1 MDIKY
6 VYIYIYYI
14 VSLVSA
20 TKTDI
25 EEKWWIH
32 VCNNSNDT

>member
-1 MDIKY
+1 MYGHKICI
-6 VYIYIYYI
+6 YIYIYYI

-25 EEKWWIH
+25 EEK
-32 VCNNSNDT
+32 

>member
-6 VYIYIYYI
+6 VYIYIYIYYK

-25 EEKWWIH
+25 EEK
-32 VCNNSNDT
+32 

>member
-1 MDIKY
+1 MYGHKICIY
-6 VYIYIYYI
+6 IYIYIYIYYI

-25 EEKWWIH
+25 EEK
-32 VCNNSNDT
+32 

>member
-1 MDIKY
+1 MYGHKICIY
-6 VYIYIYYI
+6 IYIYIYYI

-25 EEKWWIH
+25 EEK
-32 VCNNSNDT
+32 